1 MFKQK
6 SFLQALYNV
15 PMCTTIER
23 HIHWQ
28 HTFQTACHIWQI
40 SQPKL
45 MVNWLPNFY
54 PSKKWLAIM
63 TAIFSETKMLVK
75 ILGYLNGIGKMRF
88 CKLY

>member
-54 PSKKWLAIM
+54 PSKKMASHYDSHIQSDKN
-63 TAIFSETKMLVK
+63 ARENIRIFEW
-75 ILGYLNGIGKMRF
+75 NW
-88 CKLY
+88 